1 MKWEWVRLTET
12 TSTQEE
18 ARRIVEKDP
27 GHRRV
32 FIAERQV
39 AGRGRRGN
47 IWESPSGGLW
57 CTLTYPISSTP
68 DPFLNL
74 IMGLAV
80 QKGISQHLPPAPA
93 ISLKWPN
100 DLMIHDKKWG
110 GILSEVILTSRE
122 PEVLMG
128 VGLNLQ
134 ISAEELQK
142 HAQIPQNA
150 TSILAEFGQS
160 PSPEEA
166 LESILNEF
174 DKTIE
179 EDCAPGGRSHS
190 QLRVASILDT
200 IGRRISWFDLEGNS
214 RQGEAVSLTED
225 GALVVETGPSAENNR
240 IELRSAEIHHV
251 RDIRDEGDFAEE

>member
-1 MKWEWVRLTET
+1 MNWEWVRLNET

-18 ARRIVEKDP
+18 ARRSVEKDP
-27 GHRRV
+27 GRRRV
-32 FIAERQV
+32 FVAERQI

-57 CTLTYPISSTP
+57 CTLTYPINSTP

-80 QKGISQHLPPAPA
+80 QKGISRHLPSAPA

-110 GILSEVILTSRE
+110 GILSEVILTSKE

-134 ISAEELQK
+134 ISTEELQK

-174 DKTIE
+174 DKAIE
-179 EDCAPGGRSHS
+179 EDGAPGGRSRS

-251 RDIRDEGDFAEE
+251 RDIRGEGDFAEE